1 MILLNF
7 QWCQIP
13 ILLLFM
19 QVDCPEDVASYIHRV
34 GRTARYHSGGRSVLF
49 IMPSEMKMLERLE
62 SAKVP
67 IQLIKV
73 NIFFFLSFSSP
84 FPIPL
89 VLSSIINLLLF
100 YEQLCIQSLYQNC
113 FKYIKGDSFYFY
125 PLLSNFSIIL
135 LIIFFII
142 LKCPLKFG

>member
-1 MILLNF
+1 
-7 QWCQIP
+7 
-13 ILLLFM
+13 M

-100 YEQLCIQSLYQNC
+100 YEQLCIQSLY
-113 FKYIKGDSFYFY
+113 
-125 PLLSNFSIIL
+125 
-135 LIIFFII
+135 
-142 LKCPLKFG
+142 